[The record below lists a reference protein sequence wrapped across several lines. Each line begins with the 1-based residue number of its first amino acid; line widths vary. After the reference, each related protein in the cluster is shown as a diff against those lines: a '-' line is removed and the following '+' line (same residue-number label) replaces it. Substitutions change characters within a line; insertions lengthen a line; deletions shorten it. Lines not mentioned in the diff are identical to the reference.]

1 MLPRRVTQVGEDV
14 SEKLEFI
21 PAVLKVL
28 ECVRPKYGCRQCEQH
43 AQSVAIKQQPAPTAL
58 IPKSYAT
65 ESLLANIILGK
76 YQYAL
81 PLYPQETLF
90 SQAGIDLPRTTIAR
104 WVMQVSEC
112 FTPLYQ
118 RLKETLLN
126 QTVVQVDETP
136 LNVLKENK
144 QCLLGC

>member
-1 MLPRRVTQVGEDV
+1 MRKI
-14 SEKLEFI
+14 S
-21 PAVLKVL
+21 
-28 ECVRPKYGCRQCEQH
+28 
-43 AQSVAIKQQPAPTAL
+43 S
-58 IPKSYAT
+58 AT

-81 PLYPQETLF
+81 PLYRQETLF
-90 SQAGIDLPRTTIAR
+90 LLAGINLPRTTMAR
-104 WVMQVSEC
+104 WVIQVSEC

-126 QTVVQVDETP
+126 QTVVQADETP

-144 QCLLGC
+144 QYYMWVYCLGADSPKASLEGVKNIVFSTTKKSSRRVS